1 MNNTTAPQEYTSS
14 LDLYKRIAWLA
25 SSAPMTN
32 FRLEKKSVGKVLTNF
47 KIVDDKGAV
56 YGSINVPNEA
66 VSDLLKHWKETT
78 PAPAAASKQS
88 TAAAALS
95 AAFKRAKQPRLS
107 KRAIL
112 RGC

>member
-1 MNNTTAPQEYTSS
+1 MTSF
-14 LDLYKRIAWLA
+14 K
-25 SSAPMTN
+25 
-32 FRLEKKSVGKVLTNF
+32 LERKSTGRVLTNF
-47 KIVDDKGAV
+47 KVTDDKGAV

-78 PAPAAASKQS
+78 PAPRAASKQS

-107 KRAIL
+107 KQAIL